1 MIDSGVVSEAGH
13 QTGGVRPSQAD
24 GRWFITFF

>member
-24 GRWFITFF
+24 GR

>member
-1 MIDSGVVSEAGH
+1 MIDSGVVSGAGH
-13 QTGGVRPSQAD
+13 QAGGAGPSQAD